1 MFCPFL
7 ICFVIIIYQN
17 INKGVIQMNNLR
29 KTVSII
35 FTSLFLF
42 SIVGCGTTPS
52 NSAAPAATEKPV
64 TITISAA
71 ASLKDAMD
79 QIKTIYAK
87 DKPNVT
93 LTVNLGASGTLE
105 QQIEQGAPA
114 DIFISAAN
122 KQMDDLKAKN
132 LIDETTLATFLKNS
146 LVLVVPVSS
155 AGVSGFNDLT
165 GDKVKKIAI
174 GEPKSVPAGQYALE
188 TFKNLNVTEKLK
200 PKEVQGKDVK
210 EVLSWVETGNADA
223 GIVYGTDAKAST
235 KVKIVATAD
244 ENTHSPIV
252 YPMAVIK
259 NSPNAEA
266 AKAFLK
272 YLSTDKA
279 KKVFEDLGFV
289 INAK

>member
-1 MFCPFL
+1 M
-7 ICFVIIIYQN
+7 
-17 INKGVIQMNNLR
+17 NKLR
-29 KTVSII
+29 KTIS
-35 FTSLFLF
+35 TTLASLLLF
-42 SIVGCGTTPS
+42 SAAGCGS
-52 NSAAPAATEKPV
+52 ASSKSAAPGVTEKPV
-64 TITISAA
+64 TLTISAA

-79 QIKTIYAK
+79 QIKILYTK

-93 LTVNLGASGTLE
+93 LTINLGASGSLE

-132 LIDETTLATFLKNS
+132 LIDETTLTTFLGNS
-146 LVLVVPVSS
+146 LVLVVPTSS
-155 AGVSGFNDLT
+155 TGISSFNDLT

-188 TFKNLNVTEKLK
+188 TFKNLNITEKLQ

-210 EVLSWVETGNADA
+210 EVLSWVETENADA
-223 GIVYGTDAKAST
+223 GVVYGTDAKAST
-235 KVKIVATAD
+235 KVKVVATAD
-244 ENTHSPIV
+244 ENSHSPIV

-259 NSPNAEA
+259 NSSNAEA

-272 YLSTDKA
+272 YLSTTKA
-279 KKVFEDLGFV
+279 KKVFEGLGFV
-289 INAK
+289 ITAK